1 MKNKGTTSTQLIA
14 DSYNKYHHSIY
25 RYIYYRINREEEA
38 KDLSQDVFLRLMAYK
53 QMLRQDTV
61 RFFILTIARNLVN
74 DYLRHY
80 YKVQEVNSYLYDRIE
95 NHTDETENEIIA
107 KDILTFEKRKLKM
120 LPPQRR
126 KIYAMNRFGDKSA
139 SEISI
144 ALNLSQRTVENHL
157 FISRKEIR
165 EYIRKCI

>member
-1 MKNKGTTSTQLIA
+1 MKNKGTTSTQLIV

-25 RYIYYRINREEEA
+25 RYIYYKINKEEEA
-38 KDLSQDVFLRLMAYK
+38 KDLSQDVFLRLMEYK

-80 YKVQEVNSYLYDRIE
+80 YKVQEVNSYLYDRTITYTNNIE
-95 NHTDETENEIIA
+95 SEIIA
-107 KDILTFEKRKLKM
+107 KDLSACEKQKLRT
-120 LPPQRR
+120 LPTQRR
-126 KIYAMNRFGDKSA
+126 KIYAMSRFKNQTA
-139 SEISI
+139 SKISTL
-144 ALNLSQRTVENHL
+144 LNLSQRTVENHL

-165 EYIRKCI
+165 EYIKQCI